1 MDKIIDYLK
10 SLGATKVA
18 IVNGPNGD
26 FLSWTSATD
35 TGTIPVGKKS
45 QGCKDIRE
53 YNYVTTDD
61 GTVIATV
68 NNYETVAEFEL

>member
-10 SLGATKVA
+10 ELGATKVA

-26 FLSWTSATD
+26 FLSWTSKTD

-45 QGCKDIRE
+45 QGCIDITE
-53 YNYVTTDD
+53 YNYVTSDD

-68 NNYETVAEFEL
+68 NNYETVAEFTL

>member
-1 MDKIIDYLK
+1 MNKIITYLK
-10 SLGATKVA
+10 ELGATKVA

-26 FLSWTSATD
+26 FLSWTSATE

-45 QGCKDIRE
+45 QGCTNIHE
-53 YNYVTTDD
+53 YNYLTTDD

>member
-1 MDKIIDYLK
+1 MNKIINYLK
-10 SLGATKVA
+10 ELGATKVA

-26 FLSWTSATD
+26 FLSWTSETE

-53 YNYVTTDD
+53 YNYVVTDD
-61 GTVIATV
+61 GVVIATI
-68 NNYETVAEFEL
+68 NNYETVAEFTL